1 MKRYLV
7 IGNPIE
13 HSLSPRLHNHWIKQN
28 NLIAVYEKKLVKK
41 DEIKEIIYQMKKG
54 EIEGVN
60 ITVPYKKSVIP
71 LLDKLTPIANEAQS
85 VNTLYKKDNL
95 VIGDNTDVGGFRQS
109 LKSIGYN
116 VKNKKVFILGAGG
129 VVSSII
135 LSLKGMGASK
145 IYLSN
150 RTKEKA
156 EELKKIY
163 SYLQIIDWGDSP
175 DFDMIM
181 NATILGLKKEDKIE
195 LDYSKFGLNKLFYD
209 IIYNPN
215 KTNFLLKGEETGN
228 KIVNGKMM
236 FIYQAQLSFKIWHNI
251 LPKIDNDTIK
261 LLDQ

>member
-1 MKRYLV
+1 
-7 IGNPIE
+7 
-13 HSLSPRLHNHWIKQN
+13 
-28 NLIAVYEKKLVKK
+28 
-41 DEIKEIIYQMKKG
+41 MKKG

-150 RTKEKA
+150 RTKERRK
-156 EELKKIY
+156 
-163 SYLQIIDWGDSP
+163 S
-175 DFDMIM
+175 
-181 NATILGLKKEDKIE
+181 
-195 LDYSKFGLNKLFYD
+195 
-209 IIYNPN
+209 
-215 KTNFLLKGEETGN
+215 
-228 KIVNGKMM
+228 
-236 FIYQAQLSFKIWHNI
+236 
-251 LPKIDNDTIK
+251 
-261 LLDQ
+261 

>member
-7 IGNPIE
+7 IGNPIK
-13 HSLSPRLHNHWIKQN
+13 HSLSPKLHNHWIKQN

-116 VKNKKVFILGAGG
+116 VKNKKVF
-129 VVSSII
+129 
-135 LSLKGMGASK
+135 K
-145 IYLSN
+145 
-150 RTKEKA
+150 
-156 EELKKIY
+156 
-163 SYLQIIDWGDSP
+163 
-175 DFDMIM
+175 
-181 NATILGLKKEDKIE
+181 
-195 LDYSKFGLNKLFYD
+195 
-209 IIYNPN
+209 
-215 KTNFLLKGEETGN
+215 
-228 KIVNGKMM
+228 
-236 FIYQAQLSFKIWHNI
+236 
-251 LPKIDNDTIK
+251 
-261 LLDQ
+261 